1 MNKGLTI
8 LIRQLQRVLR
18 RRSKDTKTANSL
30 MNHIA
35 EVTNRPIPE
44 GHVNPLDFA
53 DDVMIAVLNP
63 SVKFIEAGGQLV
75 MNENHLAHRHEYTIK
90 LIVDFTK

>member
-1 MNKGLTI
+1 MKKGLEI

-18 RRSKDTKTANSL
+18 RRCNDTKTAHSL

-35 EVTNRPIPE
+35 EVTDRPIPE
-44 GHVNPLDFA
+44 GQDNPLGFA
-53 DDVMIAVLNP
+53 DDVMIAALNP

-75 MNENHLAHRHEYTIK
+75 MNEDHQAHRHEYTIR
-90 LIVDFTK
+90 LIIDFNR